1 MKAKLR
7 NILHW
12 LIYHVPEA
20 LLLFFVFS
28 LLPMLV
34 LVGLEGRSQ
43 VSTFWASP
51 RSYVE
56 AIGHNPWPALATVA
70 CFAGTVFFMYLLWRN
85 WGLVWA
91 VARKMIVE
99 AMHRKLVLILL
110 VFFVVLML
118 SLPFILKT
126 EGSVKSQVQLVMLY
140 SLVLA
145 MVLLSLVA
153 IFLSAASI
161 CSEVEQKQVHITDT
175 KPLRRW
181 QFLLGKWF
189 GVVVMCMAVLFVM
202 TVTACLLVLHLCRP
216 PDLTRLTEREKEKV
230 AADYMELVSEVLVA
244 RRSFKALEPVDVTDK
259 VEKEFQKMLAAG
271 EVPNNRPGRRKART
285 RLRQRF
291 LGEELMLL
299 PGEHHQPPLRVE
311 GLRPQ
316 EQGRL
321 QIRFRAYTTAAQADL
336 EGRWF
341 ILHRKET
348 EGKEGKKEFR
358 YEPVVV
364 ATPPPEGWVAGVLR
378 EFTLPASYVD
388 SDGTLYFSYQNLDSR
403 KTVVFDGDQL
413 VEVMQKEGEFLPN
426 YYRAVLVLLCHIA
439 LLAALGLMAGSIFS
453 FPVAS
458 LTVGFFVLVGL
469 AGPWIASFIE
479 PISAVEQYTP
489 FEELVQVI
497 WRGFLSAVL
506 SVVPHFG
513 AYNPLGDLTD
523 GRVVS
528 WPFVA
533 SAGAMMVCVKGGLAL
548 LIGMYLYGR
557 RELARIIV

>member
-1 MKAKLR
+1 
-7 NILHW
+7 
-12 LIYHVPEA
+12 
-20 LLLFFVFS
+20 
-28 LLPMLV
+28 
-34 LVGLEGRSQ
+34 
-43 VSTFWASP
+43 
-51 RSYVE
+51 
-56 AIGHNPWPALATVA
+56 
-70 CFAGTVFFMYLLWRN
+70 MYLLWRN

-110 VFFVVLML
+110 IFFVVLML

-126 EGSVKSQVQLVMLY
+126 EGSVKSQVQLVLLY

-181 QFLLGKWF
+181 QFLFGKWF

-202 TVTACLLVLHLCRP
+202 TAAAYVLVRYLSRP
-216 PDLTRLTEREKEKV
+216 PDLTRMTRREAAKV
-230 AADYMELVSEVLVA
+230 GADYMELMDEVLIA
-244 RRSFKALEPVDVTDK
+244 RTSSKALEPVDVTDK
-259 VEKEFQKMLAAG
+259 VEKEFQKMLKEG
-271 EVPNNRPGRRKART
+271 DVPNNRPGRRKVRE
-285 RLRQRF
+285 RLRMRF

-299 PGEHHQPPLRVE
+299 PGEHHEPPLRVQ

-316 EQGRL
+316 EQGVL
-321 QIRFRAYTTAAQADL
+321 QIRFRAYTTAAQAKL

-341 ILHRKET
+341 ILHRKLAESR
-348 EGKEGKKEFR
+348 EGKKEFR
-358 YEPVVV
+358 YEPV
-364 ATPPPEGWVAGVLR
+364 AMALPPPQGWVSGVLR
-378 EFTLPASYVD
+378 EFTIPASYVD
-388 SDGTLYFSYQNLDSR
+388 SDGTFYLSYENLDSR

-426 YYRAVLVLLCHIA
+426 YYRAVFVLLCHIA

-469 AGPWIASFIE
+469 AGPCIASFIE
-479 PISAVEQYTP
+479 PISAVQQYTP

-497 WRGFLSAVL
+497 WRGFLGAVL
-506 SVVPHFG
+506 YVVPHFG

-523 GRVVS
+523 GRIIS

-533 SAGAMMVCVKGGLAL
+533 SAGATMVCAKGGLAL